1 MNLRAKYA
9 SHLVLI
15 VLIVQTQIRCLHHNF
30 FPFFAFL
37 FRLLDKLFHLAD
49 TEHLFDN
56 SLCKRILVA
65 LIFDSEQCSCMPG
78 GNFPFHQ
85 KFSGS
90 LCELQQTK
98 RIRNSCATLA
108 DLVRHFFLCQ
118 TIVPNQHLI
127 CHSLFDRIQIRALH
141 IFNDGNFRYLLR
153 AVISDQH
160 RNFLEPRCLRCA
172 ISSLTGDNLIS
183 PQLFI
188 SLHQQRL

>member
-37 FRLLDKLFHLAD
+37 FRLLDKFFHLAD
-49 TEHLFDN
+49 TKHLFDD
-56 SLCKRILVA
+56 SLRKRILVI
-65 LIFDSEQCSCMPG
+65 LIFDSEQCPRMPG
-78 GNFPFHQ
+78 GNFSFHQ
-85 KFSGS
+85 QFSGT

-98 RIRNSCATLA
+98 RIRNGRAALT

-127 CHSLFDRIQIRALH
+127 RHRLFNRIQIRALH
-141 IFNDGNFRYLLR
+141 IFDDGNFRHLLR

-160 RNFLEPRCLRCA
+160 RNFLETRCLRCA
-172 ISSLTGDNLIS
+172 ISSLTGNNLIS
-183 PQLFI
+183 SQLFI
-188 SLHQQRL
+188 SLH